1 MIPRLTE
8 FAQASLEVLKNI
20 IHKTDN
26 KKFQSILKYI
36 NTDSTFNFPITEQP
50 TVEDFEKVIGEDV
63 TLVAKAVF
71 NTPENLPKSK
81 AKEFY
86 NPIKNK
92 NYSGKKIDYTIIDKL
107 AKKGSL
113 HSKNN
118 QYLYALAYDKHI
130 VKLGMTE
137 CSIEERLNSYNC
149 GTLRA
154 REKGTC
160 SITNFVVT
168 ECNCLALSLDME
180 VEIYAIPCPI
190 EYISVT
196 RFGITEICRRTTVLR
211 DLEAMLIKSFKNEYS
226 YKPVLCVQE
235 GKKTKK

>member
-20 IHKTDN
+20 IHKTD
-26 KKFQSILKYI
+26 LKYI

-50 TVEDFEKVIGEDV
+50 TVEDFEKVIGEDM

-92 NYSGKKIDYTIIDKL
+92 NYSGKKIDYIIIDKL
-107 AKKGSL
+107 AKKGST
-113 HSKNN
+113 HSKCN

-168 ECNCLALSLDME
+168 ECNCLALSLDKE

-196 RFGITEICRRTTVLR
+196 RFGITEMCRRTIVLR
-211 DLEAMLIKSFKNEYS
+211 DLETMLIESFKNEYS
-226 YKPVLCVQE
+226 HKPVLCVQE